1 MSRVITQH
9 TPCFLQAVVE
19 ELEKKLREAHT
30 KGLEEAAE
38 ETNSQAQEENQVAA
52 SQAGE
57 NDTQPSR
64 ARDDGDESG
73 GAERFQVDGSI
84 GRVARA
90 EELSSETADT
100 EDMKGRTER
109 ELEML
114 EDKENKPEE
123 GSLHSP
129 ITPQTSK

>member
-1 MSRVITQH
+1 
-9 TPCFLQAVVE
+9 VE

-38 ETNSQAQEENQVAA
+38 ETNSAETQVAA
-52 SQAGE
+52 SRAGE
-57 NDTQPSR
+57 NDGDTESSPG
-64 ARDDGDESG
+64 RDDGDESG

-84 GRVARA
+84 GGVARA

-100 EDMKGRTER
+100 ADMKGRTER

-129 ITPQTSK
+129 ISPQTSSMLCVTHCSKAV

>member
-1 MSRVITQH
+1 
-9 TPCFLQAVVE
+9 VE

-38 ETNSQAQEENQVAA
+38 ETNSQAQAENQVAA
-52 SQAGE
+52 SQEGE
-57 NDTQPSR
+57 NDGDTQSSP

-100 EDMKGRTER
+100 ADMKGRTER

-129 ITPQTSK
+129 ISPQTSSMLCVTHCSKAV

>member
-1 MSRVITQH
+1 M
-9 TPCFLQAVVE
+9 E

-38 ETNSQAQEENQVAA
+38 ETNSQAQEENRVAA

-57 NDTQPSR
+57 NDGDTQPSR
-64 ARDDGDESG
+64 ARDDGNESG

-84 GRVARA
+84 GGVASSKRT

-100 EDMKGRTER
+100 TGMKGRTER

-123 GSLHSP
+123 GSLHCL